1 MGWAR
6 NTKSEPS
13 ASGVINTPPTPQ
25 RDAWLAAH
33 TCSDQNLERLNDLA
47 WQHSQQDLHQATA
60 IDWNE
65 LHPPSDTPAAPTN
78 L

>member
-13 ASGVINTPPTPQ
+13 RGHQHAADPQ
-25 RDAWLAAH
+25 RDARPATH
-33 TCSDQNLERLNDLA
+33 TCSDQNFERLNDLA

-60 IDWNE
+60 ID
-65 LHPPSDTPAAPTN
+65 
-78 L
+78 